1 MIKYIISLFYRKGQN
16 ETLIENMKKH
26 DKISMQKM
34 QQNKRLNKSHD

>member
-1 MIKYIISLFYRKGQN
+1 MIKYIISLFYKKSQN

-34 QQNKRLNKSHD
+34 QQKKRLNKSYN